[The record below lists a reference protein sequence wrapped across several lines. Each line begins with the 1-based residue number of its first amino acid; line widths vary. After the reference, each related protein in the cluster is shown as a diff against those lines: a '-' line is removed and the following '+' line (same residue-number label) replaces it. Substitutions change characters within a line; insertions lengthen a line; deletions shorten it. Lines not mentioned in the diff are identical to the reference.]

1 MEKQVMIGWKE
12 KGLAATVHYP
22 KSVSKE
28 SRLPLVIICHGF
40 TGSRQGVH
48 RLFVNAARRLAENEY
63 AVLRFDYSGCGESE
77 GEYGHTYF
85 EEFIQQTRQVLAYG
99 RQLEYIDSTNVILLG
114 HSLGGAVALH
124 TAVQDGHINRLI
136 LWSAVGKPFE
146 DIVRIVGKEPY
157 KSLRLEE
164 KTSIDYLGYS
174 FTKEFFESMSPYRP
188 LLATTA
194 YDGDVLI
201 IHGTADDEIPAVY
214 SEEYKEGFYSRKT
227 GTCEKHF
234 IQDAGHTYSSCREQE
249 ELIQITREWLN
260 KTGRQNEITENL
272 QVNK

>member
-1 MEKQVMIGWKE
+1 MEQHVTIGWKE
-12 KGLAATVHYP
+12 KGLAATIHYP

-48 RLFVNAARRLAENEY
+48 RLFVNAARRLAEKEY

-77 GEYGHTYF
+77 GEYGHTHF

-99 RQLEYIDSTNVILLG
+99 RQLEFIDSTNVILLG

-124 TAVQDGHINRLI
+124 TAVQDGHISRLI
-136 LWSAVGKPFE
+136 LWSAVGNPFE
-146 DIVRIVGKEPY
+146 DIVRIVGEDPY
-157 KSLRLEE
+157 RSLQLEE
-164 KTSIDYLGYS
+164 KASIDYLGYI

-188 LLATTA
+188 LLATKA
-194 YDGDVLI
+194 YKGDVLI
-201 IHGTADDEIPAVY
+201 IHGTADDEIPVVY
-214 SEEYKEGFYSRKT
+214 SEEYKEGFGSRKT
-227 GTCEKHF
+227 GTCQKHL
-234 IQDAGHTYSSCREQE
+234 IQGATHTYSSCREQE
-249 ELIQITREWLN
+249 ELIYFTREWLY
-260 KTGRQNEITENL
+260 KTGKQNEIAEIQ